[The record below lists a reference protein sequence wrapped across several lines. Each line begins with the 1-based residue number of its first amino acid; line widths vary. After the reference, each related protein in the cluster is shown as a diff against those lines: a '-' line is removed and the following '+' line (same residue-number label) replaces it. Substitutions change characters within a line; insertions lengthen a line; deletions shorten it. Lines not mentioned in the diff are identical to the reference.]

1 MEALQLSSEF
11 MQSTT
16 TDVPQ
21 KAANAE
27 RLVLTREAADFLG
40 FAEKTLEKDRCTREL
55 GIPYIKLGR
64 AVRYRLT
71 DLHRF
76 VEERRVA

>member
-1 MEALQLSSEF
+1 MSAVPREAARI
-11 MQSTT
+11 MPGTVST
-16 TDVPQ
+16 
-21 KAANAE
+21 E

-55 GIPYIKLGR
+55 GIPYVKLGR

-71 DLHRF
+71 DLKKF
-76 VEERRVA
+76 VDDRVVA